1 MARIY
6 DEPLNNR
13 SGIGGKE
20 EMQREHSVRTMH
32 DQEEKH
38 ESERFEGVE
47 EQRLEDVREADEA
60 KRELAEEA
68 GTDAL

>member
-20 EMQREHSVRTMH
+20 KMQREHSKRIMH
-32 DQEEKH
+32 DEEEER
-38 ESERFEGVE
+38 ESSRFEGVE